1 MGIFDAGREKQF
13 LFWGDCFKFS
23 RMQTNGKIAVLGAGS
38 FGTAMA
44 NLLAREGRDVLLWGR
59 DESVVREI
67 NHRHSNKTFLKTKTR
82 FCVFATTN
90 LEAALAEADVVVFAV
105 PCQSL
110 RGFLKLCRPVLP
122 PRALLVN
129 LAKGVELKTFLRP
142 SCIFADVLGAGIKNR
157 YAILSGPTFALE
169 LCQAMP
175 SAAVVA
181 AQKQAVAKRLQVVL
195 STDWFRLY
203 SSTDVTGVELGGAL
217 KNVMAIA
224 VGIAD
229 GLGFGLNT
237 RAGLITR
244 CLAEMKRIGER
255 LGADPAT
262 FSGLSGI
269 GDLIL
274 TCTGELSRNRQ
285 VGVRLGRGE
294 TLSQIRKSTRHVAEG
309 IPTAKAVHQMCR
321 KLHLDAPN
329 TEHVYKIIY
338 RGLSPR
344 KAVTQLMRRELK
356 GEF

>member
-1 MGIFDAGREKQF
+1 
-13 LFWGDCFKFS
+13 
-23 RMQTNGKIAVLGAGS
+23 MQTTGKIAVLGAGS

-44 NLLAREGRDVLLWGR
+44 NLLAKEGRDVLLWGR
-59 DESVVREI
+59 DRSVVREI
-67 NHRHSNKTFLKTKTR
+67 NQRHSNRAFLKIKNQL
-82 FCVFATTN
+82 CVLATSD
-90 LEAALAEADVVVFAV
+90 LGEALAGADTIVFAV

-110 RGFLKLCRPVLP
+110 RKFLLLCKPHLSQ
-122 PRALLVN
+122 RALLVN
-129 LAKGVELKTFLRP
+129 LAKGVELRTFLRP
-142 SCIFADVLGAGIKNR
+142 SRIFEDVLGAGVKNR

-175 SAAVVA
+175 TAAVVA
-181 AQKQAVAKRLQVVL
+181 AKKQDVAERLQMSL

-203 SSTDVTGVELGGAL
+203 SSTDVIGVELGGAL

-229 GLGFGLNT
+229 GLGFGQNT

-244 CLAEMKRIGER
+244 CLAEMKRIGAR

-294 TLSQIRKSTRHVAEG
+294 SLSQIRATTRHVAEG
-309 IPTAKAVHQMCR
+309 IPTAKAVHQMCL

-344 KAVTQLMRRELK
+344 KAVAQLMRRQLK